1 MTFLKKAMLATTAAA
16 TALTMSAP
24 ADAQSRY
31 HRNYR
36 HHNDTAAIAI
46 GAGIIGLAIGAA
58 ASSGRNGYYNGGY
71 YDGYYNRPGYS
82 FYYESYP
89 SYYTYNNGYYYNGY
103 RYYNGGFYDGRG
115 YRMYDRRSWDSRW
128 GSRDRY
134 DRRDRYRRYRGY

>member
-1 MTFLKKAMLATTAAA
+1 MTFLKKAVLATTAAA

-24 ADAQSRY
+24 ADARTY
-31 HRNYR
+31 YRHYR

-46 GAGIIGLAIGAA
+46 GAGILGLAIGAA

-89 SYYTYNNGYYYNGY
+89 SYYRYNNGYYYNGY
-103 RYYNGGFYDGRG
+103 RYYDGWFYDGRG
-115 YRMYDRRSWDSRW
+115 YRMYDRHAWDRRW
-128 GSRDRY
+128 GGRHHY
-134 DRRDRYRRYRGY
+134 YRR